1 MPGRELSLRQPSAI
15 NAALLP
21 PGTPMPVTQ
30 RPMLRVCLITY
41 AHTTVDF
48 YMTLFPPL
56 LATFKNL
63 YGLSL
68 VEASLLPM
76 VVSLFGNIPQP
87 FMGYLAD
94 RTKRMRLAALG
105 VLACGLFVSVI
116 GTLPSAGILAV
127 FLVLASLGSSLFH
140 PTAGGL
146 VTTSLPK
153 RTNFAMAVFLTGGP
167 LGMAIAPVTGTQI
180 VARYGLDTLWIVVF
194 PCLVAAAVL
203 SRLSKTTTSEER
215 AKPSVRINFA
225 LLRAAAMRPLWILYA
240 IAVCRS
246 LVHAACVSFI
256 SIVGFD
262 RTWDISKIGWV
273 LSAYLIAA
281 TLGRLAGGYLGDR
294 VAPRKLLGWSCAF
307 STVFYVVFCFT
318 SGPVSLVCFLIAGFI
333 FDLGATTNI
342 VLAQRILPQHA
353 SMATGLVM
361 GFAWGVSGLLLPGIG
376 LLADITSI
384 GFALACVSL
393 ILLPCAALVAALPVT
408 PQGENAVA
416 TSDRQTT

>member
-1 MPGRELSLRQPSAI
+1 MRL
-15 NAALLP
+15 
-21 PGTPMPVTQ
+21 TQ
-30 RPMLRVCLITY
+30 RPLLRVCLITY

-56 LATFKNL
+56 LALFKEI
-63 YGLSL
+63 YGLTL

-87 FMGYLAD
+87 FMGYIGD
-94 RTKRMRLAALG
+94 RTNRVRLAALG
-105 VLACGLFVSVI
+105 VLACGLCVSAI
-116 GTLPSAGILAV
+116 GTLPTVAVLAG
-127 FLVLASLGSSLFH
+127 FLILASLGSSLFH

-146 VTTSLPK
+146 VTTSMPG
-153 RTNFAMAVFLTGGP
+153 RSNFAMAVFLTGGP
-167 LGMAIAPVTGTQI
+167 LGMAIAPVTGTQ
-180 VARYGLDTLWIVVF
+180 VVSRFGLDSLWIVIF

-203 SRLSKTTTSEER
+203 FRMSLGPARSEVTTR
-215 AKPSVRINFA
+215 PVRINFA
-225 LLRAAAMRPLWILYA
+225 FLRTAAMRPLWILYA
-240 IAVCRS
+240 IAVFRS

-256 SIVGFD
+256 SILGHE
-262 RTWDISKIGWV
+262 RLWEISKIGWV

-294 VAPRKLLGWSCAF
+294 VAPRRLLGWSCAF

-318 SGPVSLVCFLIAGFI
+318 SGSVSLACFLTAGFI

-353 SMATGLVM
+353 STATGLVM
-361 GFAWGVSGLLLPGIG
+361 GFAWGISGLMLPVIG
-376 LLADITSI
+376 LLADVASM

-393 ILLPCAALVAALPVT
+393 ILLPSAALVAALP
-408 PQGENAVA
+408 G
-416 TSDRQTT
+416 TSDRGGSGALSDRQST